1 MQPIG
6 EPVSLFASESLV
18 ETRYSTQKHQEQ
30 GTAALETAYSGMH
43 SVLLML
49 PASSLH
55 TDDIPIKYI
64 DPRLLSITHRTHN
77 ASLVTCHTSTLGTQ
91 FDLGLF
97 SPPTAS
103 PPAYPNYNHTVATPT
118 DRHTPPLTPGAPAHI
133 TTHGSRP
140 AASHGTKRVRHQAS
154 SPYHKKRRAKALET
168 LIQQPFYHSLPAA
181 DQEYFDR
188 VVTSLRGATHLTAP
202 QVLEPTVGSLAGLEL
217 VGPRRSTGP
226 GTAANRE
233 SVYAILVDRPEEG
246 AYVCWLC
253 GEMRADRRLP
263 RALDH
268 VRGHF
273 SHRPY
278 HCLEDHSDQHTGSG
292 SSLPLASVW

>member
-6 EPVSLFASESLV
+6 EPAPLFTSESLI
-18 ETRYSTQKHQEQ
+18 ETRYSTQNRQEQ
-30 GTAALETAYSGMH
+30 GTAVLETAYSGMH
-43 SVLLML
+43 AVLLTL
-49 PASSLH
+49 LASSLPA
-55 TDDIPIKYI
+55 DDVLFKYI
-64 DPRLLSITHRTHN
+64 DPQLLSITHRTN
-77 ASLVTCHTSTLGTQ
+77 NTSLDTSTQL
-91 FDLGLF
+91 DPGLF
-97 SPPTAS
+97 SPPTTA
-103 PPAYPNYNHTVATPT
+103 PPTYLNSNHTVATLTDLRTPT
-118 DRHTPPLTPGAPAHI
+118 GAPAYI
-133 TTHGSRP
+133 TTHASRP
-140 AASHGTKRVRHQAS
+140 APAHGSKRIRHQAS
-154 SPYHKKRRAKALET
+154 SPYHKKRRIKDLET
-168 LIQQPFYHSLPAA
+168 VIQQPFYRSLPAA

-233 SVYAILVDRPEEG
+233 SVYAILVNRPEEG

-268 VRGHF
+268 IRGHF

-278 HCLEDHSDQHTGSG
+278 HCLETHSDQHTGSG
-292 SSLPLASVW
+292 SSLPMAPVW

>member
-1 MQPIG
+1 M
-6 EPVSLFASESLV
+6 
-18 ETRYSTQKHQEQ
+18 
-30 GTAALETAYSGMH
+30 AALEIAYSDMH
-43 SVLLML
+43 SVLLTL
-49 PASSLH
+49 SASSLH
-55 TDDIPIKYI
+55 TDDVSFKYI
-64 DPRLLSITHRTHN
+64 DPRLLSFTHQTN
-77 ASLVTCHTSTLGTQ
+77 NTSLVTCHTSTIGTQ
-91 FDLGLF
+91 FDPGLF
-97 SPPTAS
+97 SPPITA
-103 PPAYPNYNHTVATPT
+103 PPTYLSCNYAVATPT
-118 DRHTPPLTPGAPAHI
+118 DHHIPLITEAPAYI
-133 TTHGSRP
+133 ATHASRP
-140 AASHGTKRVRHQAS
+140 TPWHGNKRVLHQAS
-154 SPYHKKRRAKALET
+154 SPYHKKRRVKDLET
-168 LIQQPFYHSLPAA
+168 VIQQPFYRSLPAA

-188 VVTSLRGATHLTAP
+188 VVTSLRGATHLISP
-202 QVLEPTVGSLAGLEL
+202 QLLEPTVGSLAGLEL

-278 HCLEDHSDQHTGSG
+278 HCLETHSDQPTGSG
-292 SSLPLASVW
+292 SSLPLAPVWYVLYLFTGFV

>member
-1 MQPIG
+1 M
-6 EPVSLFASESLV
+6 
-18 ETRYSTQKHQEQ
+18 
-30 GTAALETAYSGMH
+30 
-43 SVLLML
+43 
-49 PASSLH
+49 
-55 TDDIPIKYI
+55 
-64 DPRLLSITHRTHN
+64 
-77 ASLVTCHTSTLGTQ
+77 TCHTSTIGTQ
-91 FDLGLF
+91 LDAGLL
-97 SPPTAS
+97 SPPTTA
-103 PPAYPNYNHTVATPT
+103 PHTVATLT
-118 DRHTPPLTPGAPAHI
+118 DRHTPPLTTGAPAHI
-133 TTHGSRP
+133 TTHASGP
-140 AASHGTKRVRHQAS
+140 GPSHGNERVRYQAS
-154 SPYHKKRRAKALET
+154 SPYHKKRRVKSLET
-168 LIQQPFYHSLPAA
+168 VIRQPFYRSLPAA

-253 GEMRADRRLP
+253 GKMRADRRLP

-278 HCLEDHSDQHTGSG
+278 HCLETHSDQHTGSG
-292 SSLPLASVW
+292 SLLPLVSVW